1 MGVAIVGIVLLA
13 LCIVPV
19 IIFQVSKNKNKD
31 NKD

>member
-19 IIFQVSKNKNKD
+19 IILQVSKNKNKD